1 MNSTKAEILTKW
13 YLRFNGYFTVDN
25 FIVHNP
31 DNISNGVIS
40 NTTETDVLA
49 IRHKHSKEIAGKL
62 HIANDEA
69 LIDELD
75 FMIDFVIAEVKTGGE
90 NKPNKVWREKN
101 KNAISYIIRFAG
113 FIESE
118 EQIQTIT
125 DKLITDSI
133 YVEDNKSFRI
143 RLVLFSETPPNQNW
157 KNLKHIPLEHIVD
170 FLLYVRGQ
178 CWIEN
183 EIGVASIHYQW
194 DSTVNKIFEIANQPE
209 RNINEKK
216 EKILQILTE

>member
-1 MNSTKAEILTKW
+1 MNSTKAEILAKW
-13 YLRFNGYFTVDN
+13 YLRLNGYFTVDN

-31 DNISNGVIS
+31 DNISDGVIS

-49 IRHKHSKEIAGKL
+49 IRHKHSKEIAGQL
-62 HIANDEA
+62 QIANDEV
-69 LIDELD
+69 LIDGLD
-75 FMIDFVIAEVKTGGE
+75 STLDFVIAEVKTGGE
-90 NKPNKVWREKN
+90 DKPNKIWRNKN
-101 KNAISYIIRFAG
+101 KNAISYIVRFAG

-125 DKLITDSI
+125 DKLLSDSI
-133 YVEDNKSFRI
+133 YYEKNKSFRI
-143 RLVLFSETPPNQNW
+143 RLVLFSETPTNKNW
-157 KNLKHIPLEHIVD
+157 KNLKHISLEHIVD

-194 DSTVNKIFEIANQPE
+194 DSTVNKIFEIANQQGPD
-209 RNINEKK
+209 IKEKK
-216 EKILQILTE
+216 EKILQILSE